1 MWQSKRLPRVVK
13 STITSETLAQ
23 LEAVDTAFWVSKL
36 NTEVTGNY
44 IDRNANNVKPIECF
58 IDSRQ
63 LVEAVYSIRPNVDRL

>member
-23 LEAVDTAFWVSKL
+23 LEAAHAAFWVAQL

-44 IDRNANNVKPIECF
+44 IDTNTNNVKPIECF
-58 IDSRQ
+58 TDSRQ